1 MRLSNSNER
10 VIKKGGAVYRAW
22 ELIRTPRCRVN
33 LWPMI
38 GSIHKGLNEYA
49 CYGNFLGINIFHFSS
64 VVSNVLVMGEK
75 EQTSKVSFNFT
86 ILSKF
91 L

>member
-1 MRLSNSNER
+1 MFSTSSELNAL
-10 VIKKGGAVYRAW
+10 VI
-22 ELIRTPRCRVN
+22 E
-33 LWPMI
+33 
-38 GSIHKGLNEYA
+38 
-49 CYGNFLGINIFHFSS
+49 
-64 VVSNVLVMGEK
+64 EK

>member
-10 VIKKGGAVYRAW
+10 ITKRAGGYSAW
-22 ELIRTPRCRVN
+22 GLISTPRCRVN
-33 LWPMI
+33 LWPMT
-38 GSIHKGLNEYA
+38 GSGHEGLSEYA

-64 VVSNVLVMGEK
+64 VVSNALVMGEK
-75 EQTSKVSFNFT
+75 EQTSKVPFNFT